1 MQISESNVFFLG
13 VHDVPAVKNIF
24 FLYYDIYMQEHVHI
38 FIGYARCTFILSQNA
53 LQILNYFF
61 EILNF
66 N

>member
-1 MQISESNVFFLG
+1 MYLLLKTF
-13 VHDVPAVKNIF
+13 F